1 MAVRP
6 RIPETAEGIQ
16 DEITVEQYD
25 RMLRRLRDR
34 GFMETKSL
42 IASGVCQGEA
52 LEVGPGPGYLGLE
65 WLRLTEGTHLTGVE
79 ISPAMIELAQRN
91 ADEYGLRGRVQYV
104 LGDAQQMP
112 FDDHRFDAVFTNGS
126 LHEWGD
132 PALVLGEIHRV
143 LRRGG
148 RFFVSDLRR
157 DMLAPVRW
165 LLWWSTR
172 PREIRP
178 GLITSIDAAYTRPEL
193 EALLERTPLRGA
205 RVKTNPLG
213 VEIVGQAS

>member
-1 MAVRP
+1 MAPRP
-6 RIPETAEGIQ
+6 RIPETHEGIQ

-34 GFMETKSL
+34 GWMETRSL
-42 IASGVCQGEA
+42 LASGVVHGEA

-65 WLRLTEGTHLTGVE
+65 WLKHTEGTHLTGVE
-79 ISPAMIELAQRN
+79 ISPAMIALAERN
-91 ADEYGLRGRVQYV
+91 AGEYGLRDRVRYV

-112 FDDHRFDAVFTNGS
+112 FEDHRFDAVFTNGS
-126 LHEWGD
+126 LHEWED
-132 PALVLGEIHRV
+132 PGRVLAEIHRV

-157 DMLAPVRW
+157 DMLAPLRW
-165 LLWWSTR
+165 LMWWTTR

-178 GLITSIDAAYTRPEL
+178 GLLTSIDAAYTPSEL
-193 EALLERTPLRGA
+193 EEIVSCTPLSGA
-205 RVKTNPLG
+205 RVRSNPIG
-213 VEIVGQAS
+213 VEIVGQSG